1 MILTETACNLWTATQ
16 PLRFLG
22 IDIGSR
28 MSVVRLP
35 SGALVIISPIELTE
49 HDCQMLNSL
58 GTVEQII
65 APNLFH
71 HFSIGSAQALY
82 PHAQTWGVA
91 GLQEKRPDVTF
102 THQFSSA
109 GSFENTL
116 DYLPFNGFKTIM
128 PNGIKPANETVFY
141 HRLTRTLIITDIAYN
156 FDRNNTLGTRF
167 AAKVLL
173 GSYETLMPSR
183 FEKLATRHKSQV
195 ADSVK
200 QVLNWDFDRVI
211 PGHGSIVETGGKEQF
226 EAGYQWFLR

>member
-1 MILTETACNLWTATQ
+1 MALTETALNLWTATQ

-35 SGALVIISPIELTE
+35 SGVLVLISPIEL
-49 HDCQMLNSL
+49 DAQACQKLDSL
-58 GTVEQII
+58 GPVGHII

-82 PHAQTWGVA
+82 PNAKIWGVA
-91 GLQEKRPDVTF
+91 GLSEKRPDLIF
-102 THQFSSA
+102 DQQFQQS

-116 DYLPFNGFKTIM
+116 DYLSFKGFKAIM

-141 HRLTRTLIITDIAYN
+141 HRPTRTLILTDIAYN
-156 FDRNNTLGTRF
+156 FDKNNTLGTRL

-173 GSYETLMPSR
+173 GSYGTLMPSR
-183 FEKLATRHKSQV
+183 FEKLATHDKNQV
-195 ADSVK
+195 ADSVE

-211 PGHGSIVETGGKEQF
+211 PGHGSVVETGGKDQF
-226 EAGYQWFLR
+226 EAGYRWFLA